1 MTNNNNNISEWKQ
14 GNSSVAKA
22 TTIHATTLTVGITT
36 ITKHDRI
43 STLKKTAEKAD
54 PKKKQESNEKQV
66 SHTKRI
72 AE

>member
-1 MTNNNNNISEWKQ
+1 M
-14 GNSSVAKA
+14 AKA

-43 STLKKTAEKAD
+43 STFKKKTAEKAD